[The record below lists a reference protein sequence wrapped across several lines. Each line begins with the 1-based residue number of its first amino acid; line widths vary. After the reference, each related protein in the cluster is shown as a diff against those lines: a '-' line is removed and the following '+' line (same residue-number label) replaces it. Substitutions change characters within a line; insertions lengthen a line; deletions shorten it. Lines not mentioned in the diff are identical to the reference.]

1 MTWTIRRGFLPDN
14 DPLIS
19 SVNLKDL
26 DELGDHIPEW
36 MNQRRVREELVH
48 GLRVAKGYD
57 FEKSYNV
64 MVPYNGCFESVKET
78 IEKILS
84 NGSRDELE
92 HVMRLYSYFASSYV
106 FATNEEPASR
116 IPKEIAVPLVAIA
129 DAVGRKPIL
138 SYASY
143 CLYNWKKLDPNKD
156 IVVDNLDLI
165 QYFTYEDNSTHEAW
179 FILIHVDI
187 EARAAEGISA
197 IIDYFSDPAV
207 DLSNCLSK
215 LKSSF
220 QKVNATML
228 RMTEGCSPDF
238 YYNKVRPYIFSFEDV
253 VYEDCFDNKPQTF
266 RGETG
271 AQSSIVPAVIAA
283 LGIKHKESILTKHLD
298 VMRDYMPPF
307 HRNFISEYENNNSLR
322 NDVKTNEEKH
332 LYNDCVQEVLD
343 FRNTHLEY
351 AMNYIHKKVDSSK
364 GTGGTPYVEWLSK
377 LVDET
382 KNFFIE

>member
-1 MTWTIRRGFLPDN
+1 MTWTIKRGFLPDN
-14 DPLIS
+14 DPLVGS
-19 SVNLKDL
+19 DDLKDL
-26 DELGDHIPEW
+26 DELGKNIPEW
-36 MNQRRVREELVH
+36 MSQRRVREELVH
-48 GLRVAKGYD
+48 GLR
-57 FEKSYNV
+57 
-64 MVPYNGCFESVKET
+64 CFST
-78 IEKILS
+78 GRFA
-84 NGSRDELE
+84 GSIRGQWPLGAPGWRSGDELE
-92 HVMRLYSYFASSYV
+92 HAMRLYSYFASSYV

-116 IPKEIAVPLVAIA
+116 IPKEISVPLVELAV
-129 DAVGRKPIL
+129 AVGRKPIL

-165 QYFTYEDNSTHEAW
+165 QYFTHGDNSSHEAW
-179 FILIHVDI
+179 FILVHVDI
-187 EARAAEGISA
+187 EARAAEGIGA
-197 IIDYFSDPAV
+197 VMDYFSDPTEG
-207 DLSNCLSK
+207 LSDCLSK
-215 LKSSF
+215 LKLSF

-228 RMTEGCSPDF
+228 RMTEKCSPDF

-307 HRNFISEYENNNSLR
+307 HRNFILEQENDRNLR
-322 NDVKTNEEKH
+322 DLVKTDEEKH
-332 LYNDCVQEVLD
+332 LYNDCLQEVLD
-343 FRNTHLEY
+343 FRKTHLEY
-351 AMNYIHKKVDSSK
+351 AINYIHKKVDNSK
-364 GTGGTPYVEWLSK
+364 GTGGTPYMEWLSK

-382 KNFFIE
+382 EKFFIE

>member
-1 MTWTIRRGFLPDN
+1 MTWEIKRGFLPDN

-19 SVNLKDL
+19 SVDLKDL
-26 DELGDHIPEW
+26 DELGENIPEW
-36 MNQRRVREELVH
+36 MNQRRVREELSH
-48 GLRVAKGYD
+48 GLRELTCPIALRCAID
-57 FEKSYNV
+57 
-64 MVPYNGCFESVKET
+64 
-78 IEKILS
+78 
-84 NGSRDELE
+84 NGSSDELE

-106 FATNEEPASR
+106 FATDEKPASI

-129 DAVGRKPIL
+129 NVVGRKPIL

-143 CLYNWKKLDPNKD
+143 CLYNWKRIDVNKD
-156 IVVDNLDLI
+156 IVVDNLELI
-165 QYFTYEDNSTHEAW
+165 QHFTHGDNATHEAW

-187 EARAAEGISA
+187 EARAAEGIGA
-197 IIDYFSDPAV
+197 MIDYFSDPTE

-215 LKSSF
+215 LKLSF

-228 RMTEGCSPDF
+228 RMTEECSPDF

-307 HRNFISEYENNNSLR
+307 HRNFISEHENDRNLR
-322 NDVKTNEEKH
+322 DFVKTDEEKH
-332 LYNDCVQEVLD
+332 LYNDCLQEVLD
-343 FRNTHLEY
+343 FRKTHLEY
-351 AMNYIHKKVDSSK
+351 AINYIHKKVDNSK
-364 GTGGTPYVEWLSK
+364 GTGGTPYMEWLSK

-382 KNFFIE
+382 EKFFIE

>member
-1 MTWTIRRGFLPDN
+1 MTWTIRRGFLPDD
-14 DPLIS
+14 DPL
-19 SVNLKDL
+19 VDNVALKDL
-26 DELGDHIPEW
+26 DELGKKIPEW
-36 MNQRRVREELVH
+36 MSQRRIREELIH
-48 GLRVAKGYD
+48 GLRVATGHD
-57 FEKSYNV
+57 FDTPFNITTYN
-64 MVPYNGCFESVKET
+64 PGQFNSIKDA
-78 IEKILS
+78 IKKILS

-92 HVMRLYSYFASSYV
+92 HAMRLYSYFASSYV
-106 FATNEEPASR
+106 FATDEEPASR
-116 IPKEIAVPLVAIA
+116 IPKEIAVPLVALA

-143 CLYNWKKLDPNKD
+143 CLYNWKKIDPDKD

-165 QYFTYEDNSTHEAW
+165 QYFTYGDNSAHEAW

-197 IIDYFSDPAV
+197 IVNYFSDPTE

-215 LKSSF
+215 LKLSF
-220 QKVNATML
+220 QKVNATMS
-228 RMTEGCSPDF
+228 RMTEKCSPDF
-238 YYNKVRPYIFSFEDV
+238 YHNKVRPYIFSFEDV

-271 AQSSIVPAVIAA
+271 AQSSIVPSVIAA
-283 LGIKHKESILTKHLD
+283 LGIKHEESILTKHLD

-307 HRNFISEYENNNSLR
+307 HRNFILEHESDRSLR
-322 NDVKTNEEKH
+322 DFVKTSEEKNI
-332 LYNDCVQEVLD
+332 YNDCVQEVLD

-351 AMNYIHKKVDSSK
+351 AINYIHKKVDNLK
-364 GTGGTPYVEWLSK
+364 GTGGTPYMEWLSK

-382 KNFFIE
+382 KKFFIE